1 MRFFDKID
9 RQIYEPNCESIVD
22 SIIYIN
28 EFVNNI
34 GLKNLMQ
41 RREAHI
47 DFDTG
52 ITMSVYAPEEK
63 LFKLSPL
70 SSDERVRRYGLSSVF
85 HEDNMENFRDSNNNF
100 IFYADQVFTDLNG
113 LDLTTNSIKV
123 CFKKNDGHESH
134 SVELEIYDFI
144 RNFDIELLD
153 SDNPRDSLAI

>member
-9 RQIYEPNCESIVD
+9 RQIYEPNCESLVD

-28 EFVNNI
+28 EFANNI

-52 ITMSVYAPEEK
+52 IEISVVSPDDK
-63 LFKLSPL
+63 LFKLKPL
-70 SSDERVRRYGLSSVF
+70 SLEERNRRYGLSSVF
-85 HEDNMENFRDSNNNF
+85 HEANMENYKDSNNNF

-123 CFKKNDGHESH
+123 CFKKNDGYESH
-134 SVELEIYDFI
+134 SVELELCDFI
-144 RNFDIELLD
+144 RNFDIELID